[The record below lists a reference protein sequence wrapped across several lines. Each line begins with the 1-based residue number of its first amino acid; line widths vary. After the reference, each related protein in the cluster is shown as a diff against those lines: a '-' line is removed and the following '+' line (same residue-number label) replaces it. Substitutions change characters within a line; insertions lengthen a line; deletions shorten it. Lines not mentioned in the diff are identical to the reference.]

1 VFATAFFGLLGVR
14 RHGNKVSGRF
24 CLSFFAVENA
34 DLGKI
39 AIENDA
45 YLYEWAR
52 RLVPV
57 DGLKNARSRRGTE
70 VFREPEGTRRVL
82 ATFFLRAAERACK
95 FLFEKKTRGEYERLG
110 KPWGIVIS
118 DEFLKFHPEDRRMEI
133 RDAVE
138 RKLAPEGR

>member
-1 VFATAFFGLLGVR
+1 MAR
-14 RHGNKVSGRF
+14 RF

-39 AIENDA
+39 ALENDA

-52 RLVPV
+52 RLIPV
-57 DGLKNARSRRGTE
+57 DGLSSVPRGCGGE
-70 VFREPEGTRRVL
+70 DFHEPEGVRWIL
-82 ATFFLRAAERACK
+82 ATFFLRMDEWICK
-95 FLFEKKTRGEYERLG
+95 FLFEKKTLEEYERLG

-138 RKLAPEGR
+138 RKLALEKR